1 MKKLILILV
10 LLSSLFL
17 MGCNKDAQVNA
28 FMKEFE
34 KATSEIS
41 EKFDE
46 GDIDGAKKVVDK
58 EKPDL
63 RAKWLAIR
71 NIWSFQAS
79 DAIKKKMN
87 EEPIDNMKMVVKSSN
102 KAINKNPAEAAK
114 IQAIVNE
121 LTDVI
126 K

>member
-1 MKKLILILV
+1 
-10 LLSSLFL
+10 